1 MTFEKN
7 GINVYSILRQADY
20 KVTEQGLSR
29 KPKSEAFKILS
40 EYTAAFWLLK
50 EFFTERYRYRQCEE
64 APCPD
69 YFDILLE
76 VPVESCLKPS
86 SERLSQITEEKLFA
100 IAKKY
105 FSDNTIF
112 SNEPVGKCY
121 DCYTN
126 NWDNR

>member
-1 MTFEKN
+1 MT
-7 GINVYSILRQADY
+7 
-20 KVTEQGLSR
+20 
-29 KPKSEAFKILS
+29 
-40 EYTAAFWLLK
+40 LK

-126 NWDNR
+126 NWDNRSEA